1 MKLGVCLRR
10 AQNAFPQLLTHGLV
24 ISQDFEIADLLEAM
38 AGVYDPLTTFGKD
51 WAQIRAG
58 SLH

>member
-1 MKLGVCLRR
+1 MKPGVCPRR
-10 AQNAFPQLLTHGLV
+10 AQNASRQILTRGVV
-24 ISQDFEIADLLEAM
+24 ILDVFEIADLLDAM

-51 WAQIRAG
+51 WGQIRAG